1 MKHKKNRGEDA
12 MPDLA
17 CTRCRER
24 KIRCGRE
31 RPHCR
36 NCEREGGVI
45 CLYRIPAKRV
55 NHLKL
60 LCGSI
65 ERLQDRLT
73 IIESHLSR
81 LQGLGP
87 RTPGFEEDHESS
99 QPRTLLEGVSATS
112 SCVDIDDEEEHKQE
126 VSGILAPK
134 QSKYYFGRSCVA
146 ALCENL
152 KHFCEITKVSEP
164 IPLYSDRLVVPL
176 LPRQQATAAIDR
188 FLQNLDCQ
196 TDVFVP
202 DNLSANLQRLHSQHQ
217 PQPDD
222 AAWGICFQTIT
233 LLARVTSQ
241 AMQGLLENFVHSSVP
256 SRAVVVCPGL
266 LNTPRLINVQALLL
280 LSVAAQFFDYS
291 GSAELIFAHACTL
304 ARILGLNC
312 SQASDHG
319 DIEQVERGKLCA
331 TSDELGKH
339 STRLHLA
346 MLQEDIHR
354 LAQVGSISA
363 NTHDS
368 QELLMR
374 IEKQLDENHI
384 TRDKFSKMRG

>member
-99 QPRTLLEGVSATS
+99 QTRTLLEGVSATS
-112 SCVDIDDEEEHKQE
+112 SCVDIDDEEEHKEE
-126 VSGILAPK
+126 VSRILAPK
-134 QSKYYFGRSCVA
+134 QSDYYFGRSCVA

-152 KHFCEITKVSEP
+152 KVRVQSVPHPTGPIWRPLCEMLQHLCDITKVSEP
-164 IPLYSDRLVVPL
+164 IPSYSDRLVVPL

-202 DNLSANLQRLHSQHQ
+202 DNLRANLQRLHSQHQ

-241 AMQGLLENFVHSSVP
+241 ATQGLLENFVHSFVP

-280 LSVAAQFFDYS
+280 LVW
-291 GSAELIFAHACTL
+291 
-304 ARILGLNC
+304 
-312 SQASDHG
+312 
-319 DIEQVERGKLCA
+319 
-331 TSDELGKH
+331 
-339 STRLHLA
+339 
-346 MLQEDIHR
+346 
-354 LAQVGSISA
+354 
-363 NTHDS
+363 
-368 QELLMR
+368 
-374 IEKQLDENHI
+374 
-384 TRDKFSKMRG
+384 